1 MSRISIIIPAY
12 YANDE
17 LVAMTARCLH
27 SLDITVGDAEII
39 LVDDGS
45 PIAAMQD
52 GSNVDIR
59 LPENQG
65 YSAAVNVGLEAAT
78 GDILIVGN
86 NDLTF
91 PPIWLTELL
100 RPLEEGY
107 DVSTC
112 WTSDQEVK
120 LEQRI
125 EDNAKFGSIF
135 AMKREVYEAIGPFDE
150 QFRGYFADLDYRQ
163 RMLDEGFKIGK
174 NLNFVIPHL
183 AKATYKE
190 VDGADEEY
198 YHAKSLFEIKWG
210 FIE

>member
-1 MSRISIIIPAY
+1 MTYSVIIPAY
-12 YANDE
+12 YANAW
-17 LVAMTARCLH
+17 LVDMTAECLR
-27 SLDITVGDAEII
+27 SLNRTLNWAEVI

-45 PIAAMQD
+45 PIAAHHD
-52 GSNVDIR
+52 AKYIGIR

-91 PPIWLTELL
+91 PEKWFTELI
-100 RPLEEGY
+100 RPLEAGY
-107 DVSTC
+107 DVATC

-120 LEQRI
+120 LEDRI
-125 EDNAKFGSIF
+125 EENAKFGSIF
-135 AMKREVYEAIGPFDE
+135 AMRREVYEAIGPFDE

-163 RMLDEGFKIGK
+163 RMLDEGIKIGK

-190 VDGADEEY
+190 VDSADEEY
-198 YHAKSLFEIKWG
+198 YRAKSLFEIKWG
-210 FIE
+210 FME